1 MHQKLFII
9 TLLTFKLLYRERAMT
24 NEEIKSL
31 ADQYLINT
39 YGSRSLTLVR
49 GKGTRVW
56 DANGKEYIDLFSGI
70 AVCNLG
76 HCHPAVTQTIIEQS
90 QKLLHV
96 SNLYNIEPQ
105 VLLAQKLSEH
115 CFARK
120 WFFCNGGAE
129 ANEAGIKI
137 ARRYWTVKG
146 MYKPHIITAEQS
158 FHGRTLATI
167 TATGQP
173 KYHKGFEPM
182 MPGFSYVPYNDV
194 SAMEKAITKETGA
207 ILLEPIQGEGGIRV
221 PSPNYLREVREICNK
236 HNLLLIFDEVQTGLG
251 RTGYLFGYQG
261 YGVEPDIITL
271 AKGLANGVPIGAM
284 GCTEEVAQGFS
295 PGSHACTF
303 GGNPLSTA
311 TALTVI
317 NELTK
322 PGFLDRVQELGNYF
336 ISGLQEIAESHKKI
350 KEVRGRGMIIGVEF
364 DEPVTPLVTQLL
376 SQGIICGSA
385 GPNVL
390 RFLPPL
396 IIEKEELTLAL
407 QSLQQ
412 ALGVLGW

>member
-1 MHQKLFII
+1 
-9 TLLTFKLLYRERAMT
+9 MT

-31 ADQYLINT
+31 ADQHLINT
-39 YGSRSLTLVR
+39 YGSRNLTLVR
-49 GKGTRVW
+49 GKGTHVW
-56 DANGKEYIDLFSGI
+56 DADGKEYVDLFSGI

-105 VLLAQKLSEH
+105 VLLAKKLSEH
-115 CFARK
+115 CFAKR

-129 ANEAGIKI
+129 ANEAAIKI
-137 ARRYWTVKG
+137 ARRYWTIKG

-182 MPGFSYVPYNDV
+182 MPGFSYVPYNDT
-194 SAMEKAITKETGA
+194 SALEKAITEETGA
-207 ILLEPIQGEGGIRV
+207 VLLEPIQGEGGIQM
-221 PSPNYLREVREICNK
+221 PFPNYLKEVREICRK

-251 RTGYLFGYQG
+251 RTGYLFAHQG
-261 YGVEPDIITL
+261 YGAEPDIITL

-311 TALTVI
+311 TALTVM

-336 ISGLQEIAESHKKI
+336 ISGLQEIAKSHNKI
-350 KEVRGRGMIIGVEF
+350 KEVRGRGMMIGVEF
-364 DEPVTPLVTQLL
+364 DEPVSPLLSQLL
-376 SQGIICGSA
+376 SQGIICGPA

-396 IIEKEELTLAL
+396 IIEKEELTHAL
-407 QSLQQ
+407 LSLQQ
-412 ALGVLGW
+412 ALGALGW

>member
-1 MHQKLFII
+1 
-9 TLLTFKLLYRERAMT
+9 MT
-24 NEEIKSL
+24 NEEIKKL

-39 YGSRSLTLVR
+39 YGSRNLALVR
-49 GKGTRVW
+49 GKGTHVW
-56 DANGKEYIDLFSGI
+56 DADGNEYIDFFSGI

-76 HCHPAVTQTIIEQS
+76 HCHPEVTQTIIEQS

-105 VLLAQKLSEH
+105 VLLAKKLSEN
-115 CFARK
+115 CFAKK

-137 ARRYWTVKG
+137 ARRYWTIKG
-146 MYKPHIITAEQS
+146 LYKPHIITAEQS

-182 MPGFSYVPYNDV
+182 VPGFSYVPYNNT
-194 SAMEKAITKETGA
+194 SALENAITEETGA
-207 ILLEPIQGEGGIRV
+207 VLLEPIQGEGGIRM
-221 PSPNYLREVREICNK
+221 PSALYLKEVREICNK
-236 HNLLLIFDEVQTGLG
+236 YNLLLIFDEVQTGLG
-251 RTGYLFGYQG
+251 RTGYLFAYQG
-261 YGVEPDIITL
+261 YEVEPDIITL

-295 PGSHACTF
+295 PGAHACTF
-303 GGNPLSTA
+303 GGNPLSTS
-311 TALTVI
+311 TAFTVI

-322 PGFLDRVQELGNYF
+322 PGFLNKVQELGDYF
-336 ISGLQEIAESHKKI
+336 INGLQEIAQTHHKI
-350 KEVRGRGMIIGVEF
+350 KEVRGRGLMMGVEF
-364 DEPVTPLVTQLL
+364 DEPVSPLVDQLL
-376 SQGIICGSA
+376 TQGIICGSA

-396 IIEKEELTLAL
+396 IIEKDELTQAL
-407 QSLQQ
+407 QSLQK

>member
-1 MHQKLFII
+1 MNN
-9 TLLTFKLLYRERAMT
+9 A
-24 NEEIKSL
+24 EIKNL

-39 YGSRSLTLVR
+39 YGSRDLALVR
-49 GKGTRVW
+49 GEGIHVW
-56 DANGKEYIDLFSGI
+56 DADGKEYIDLFSGI

-76 HCHPAVTQTIIEQS
+76 HCHPKVTQTIIEQS
-90 QKLLHV
+90 QKLIHV

-105 VLLAQKLSEH
+105 VLLAKKLSEL
-115 CFARK
+115 CFAKR

-129 ANEAGIKI
+129 ANEAAIKI
-137 ARRYWTVKG
+137 VRRYWANKG
-146 MYKPHIITAEQS
+146 TPRPYIITADQS

-182 MPGFSYVPYNDV
+182 VPGFTYVPYND
-194 SAMEKAITKETGA
+194 SDALQKAITKETGA
-207 ILLEPIQGEGGIRV
+207 VMLEPIQGEGGIRM
-221 PSPNYLREVREICNK
+221 PSENYLKEVREICDKNQ
-236 HNLLLIFDEVQTGLG
+236 LLLIFDEVQTGLG
-251 RTGYLFGYQG
+251 RTGHLFAHQG
-261 YGVEPDIITL
+261 YDVLPDIMTL

-284 GCTEEVAQGFS
+284 GCTEEVSQGFS

-311 TALTVI
+311 TALTVL

-322 PGFLDRVQELGNYF
+322 PNFMQKVQELGRYF
-336 ISGLQEIAESHKKI
+336 IDGLQQIAKSHSKI
-350 KEVRGRGMIIGVEF
+350 KEVRGRGLMIGVEF
-364 DEPVTPLVTQLL
+364 DEPVLPLLNQLL
-376 SQGIICGSA
+376 AQGIIAGSA

-396 IIEKEELTLAL
+396 IIGKDNLTQAL
-407 QSLQQ
+407 QSIQQ

>member
-1 MHQKLFII
+1 
-9 TLLTFKLLYRERAMT
+9 MT
-24 NEEIKSL
+24 NEEIKNL

-39 YGSRSLTLVR
+39 YGLRNLALVR
-49 GKGTRVW
+49 GKGTHVW
-56 DANGKEYIDLFSGI
+56 DADGKEYIDLFSGI

-76 HCHPAVTQTIIEQS
+76 HCHPEVTKTIMEQS

-105 VLLAQKLSEH
+105 VLLAKKLSEC
-115 CFARK
+115 CFAKK

-129 ANEAGIKI
+129 ANEAAIKI
-137 ARRYWTVKG
+137 TRRYWTIKG
-146 MYKPHIITAEQS
+146 LYKPHIITAEQS

-173 KYHKGFEPM
+173 KYHKGFEPL
-182 MPGFSYVPYNDV
+182 MPGFSYVPFNDV
-194 SAMEKAITKETGA
+194 SALERAITEETGA
-207 ILLEPIQGEGGIRV
+207 VLLEPIQGEGGIRV
-221 PSPNYLREVREICNK
+221 PSPNYLKEVRELCNEK
-236 HNLLLIFDEVQTGLG
+236 KILLIFDEVQTGLG
-251 RTGYLFGYQG
+251 RTGYLFAHQG
-261 YGVEPDIITL
+261 YGVEPDIMTL

-311 TALTVI
+311 TALTVM

-322 PGFLDRVQELGNYF
+322 PGFLERVRELGEFFMN
-336 ISGLQEIAESHKKI
+336 GLREIATAHPKI
-350 KEVRGRGMIIGVEF
+350 KEVRGRGLMMGVEF
-364 DEPVTPLVTQLL
+364 DEPVSPLVNQLL
-376 SQGIICGSA
+376 GQGIICGSA

-396 IIEKEELTLAL
+396 IIGKEELAQAL
-407 QSLQQ
+407 NALQQ
-412 ALGVLGW
+412 ALGALGW

>member
-1 MHQKLFII
+1 MNN
-9 TLLTFKLLYRERAMT
+9 A
-24 NEEIKSL
+24 EIKNL

-39 YGSRSLTLVR
+39 YGSRDLALVR
-49 GKGTRVW
+49 GEGIHVW
-56 DANGKEYIDLFSGI
+56 DADGKEYIDLFSGI

-76 HCHPAVTQTIIEQS
+76 HCHPKVTQTIIEQS
-90 QKLLHV
+90 QMLIHV

-105 VLLAQKLSEH
+105 VLLAKKLSEL
-115 CFARK
+115 CFAKR

-129 ANEAGIKI
+129 ANEAAIKI
-137 ARRYWTVKG
+137 VRRYWANKG
-146 MYKPHIITAEQS
+146 TPRPYIITADQS

-182 MPGFSYVPYNDV
+182 VPGFTYVPYND
-194 SAMEKAITKETGA
+194 SEALQKAITKETGA
-207 ILLEPIQGEGGIRV
+207 VMLEPIQGEGGIRM
-221 PSPNYLREVREICNK
+221 PSENYLKEVREICDKNQ
-236 HNLLLIFDEVQTGLG
+236 LLLIFDEVQTGLG
-251 RTGYLFGYQG
+251 RTGHLFAHQG
-261 YGVEPDIITL
+261 YDVLPDIMTL

-284 GCTEEVAQGFS
+284 GCTEEVSQGFS

-311 TALTVI
+311 TALTVL

-322 PGFLDRVQELGNYF
+322 PNFMQKVQELGRYF
-336 ISGLQEIAESHKKI
+336 IDGLQQIAKSHSKI
-350 KEVRGRGMIIGVEF
+350 KEVRGRGLMIGVEF
-364 DEPVTPLVTQLL
+364 DEPVLPLLNQLL
-376 SQGIICGSA
+376 AQGIIAGSA

-396 IIEKEELTLAL
+396 IIGKDTLTQAL
-407 QSLQQ
+407 QSIQQ